1 MGRERLLLTRMIGSV
16 RVSRRDRTKGLGR
29 CSWEAGRVEKVD
41 MGGSRTSLRIQRG
54 VVEVVYYICD
64 RLDRAIPAH
73 HVFVSWV
80 ESMECAY
87 GVRS

>member
-29 CSWEAGRVEKVD
+29 CSWEAARVEKVG

-54 VVEVVYYICD
+54 VVEVVHYVCD

-73 HVFVSWV
+73 HVFVSSV

-87 GVRS
+87 EVRS